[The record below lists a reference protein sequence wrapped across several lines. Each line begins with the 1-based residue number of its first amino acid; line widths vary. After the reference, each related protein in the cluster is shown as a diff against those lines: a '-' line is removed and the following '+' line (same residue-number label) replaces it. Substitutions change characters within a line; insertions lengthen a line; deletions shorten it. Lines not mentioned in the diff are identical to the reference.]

1 MSNIHRQFDR
11 GSLVEVLG
19 ILTALQASNLH
30 LASLDQAMPLT
41 TSGIVFLLFTVTWRV
56 VRQALSRRCASTAN
70 SLQAMG
76 RSLRDWAL
84 TCATAGFAV
93 MSGLSLPASWMLAT
107 LASGWVTLTLLA
119 MTRTRAWRSPGDA
132 IEAPNLIGAD
142 GFVHPT
148 HFEAPSHR
156 WQILLTPLHYF
167 TPSDRS
173 EPTTR
178 PSQHLRPANGHACPP
193 CNRPL
198 GRFAKRTVDLVGAA
212 IGVLALLPVFIACAL
227 TIKLTSRGPIFFR
240 QRRMGR
246 DGAPFNCLKFRS
258 MRVGAEQQLD
268 LLRPASI
275 QDGPA
280 FKMPDDPRVTWIGR
294 WLRKYSLDELPQIF
308 NVLLGDMSL
317 VGPRP
322 PLLSEVAEYE
332 AWQLRRLSIKPGLT
346 CIWQVWGRNR
356 VSFDRWIEM
365 DIAYIDNW
373 SIWLDI
379 KLILHTV
386 PALVRGSGM

>member
-1 MSNIHRQFDR
+1 M
-11 GSLVEVLG
+11 
-19 ILTALQASNLH
+19 A
-30 LASLDQAMPLT
+30 
-41 TSGIVFLLFTVTWRV
+41 
-56 VRQALSRRCASTAN
+56 
-70 SLQAMG
+70 
-76 RSLRDWAL
+76 
-84 TCATAGFAV
+84 
-93 MSGLSLPASWMLAT
+93 GLSLPASWMLST
-107 LASGWVTLTLLA
+107 LASGWVTLTLLE
-119 MTRTRAWRSPGDA
+119 MTRTRAWRSPDDA

-142 GFVHPT
+142 GFVHPA
-148 HFEAPSHR
+148 HLEAPSHR
-156 WQILLTPLHYF
+156 WPILLTPLHYF
-167 TPSDRS
+167 APSDRPES
-173 EPTTR
+173 TTR
-178 PSQHLRPANGHACPP
+178 GSQHLRPANGHACPP

-212 IGVLALLPVFIACAL
+212 IGVLVLLPVFIACAL

-240 QRRMGR
+240 QKRMGK
-246 DGAPFNCLKFRS
+246 DGVPFNCLKFRS

-322 PLLSEVAEYE
+322 PLPSEVLEYE
-332 AWQLRRLSIKPGLT
+332 PWQLRRLSIKPGLT

-365 DIAYIDNW
+365 DIAYIDSW